1 MSSHRA
7 ARHDGADAAEGP
19 PAAFWAPNGAVAAGP
34 GGDAPRGAVPKMG
47 VRARVA
53 EWPPRRDA
61 NAAAANAAKDPG
73 AGREAPAN
81 WDGVGCRGL
90 PGGQQP
96 LAAVPGFK
104 ALHRLARRR
113 SKDVEFQEGWPRPPA
128 RGPAP
133 LRHRSS
139 SEVTLSECDPEEPA
153 EPRGAKAGGPGG
165 LFREYGSTSS
175 IDAQG
180 ISEQSFF
187 DMLNEFRTRRP
198 ERRAGT
204 PERLADGA
212 FPPGSG
218 SGSGSLAGAK
228 ADGRNG
234 PREEPPAQPK
244 DKARRR
250 CPKGDAGAG
259 GESIFRKL
267 RSARNDGD
275 GKEPEEPRAPEPGK
289 GWTCRRSFAHYDAQS
304 ILFDPDAAA
313 LQRAAGAQRRNTT
326 TGASAASAGSDP
338 AFSSTED
345 LNSKENLEHDLGDN
359 TSNEL
364 LLSCPHFRN
373 EIGGAGERDLSFSKA
388 SAGAPAPP
396 GAEGAFPEPF
406 HAGRPTN
413 AGISVLEVPKELQRN
428 PERLKHYS
436 VEHVDLGAR
445 YYRDHFH
452 GKEHSNYFGVDDKLG
467 PVAVSI
473 RREKLEEHK
482 EHGPQYQHRLIFRT
496 SQLVTL
502 RGSILEDATPT
513 TSKPGTVRGVPVRD
527 TLEHV
532 LPELNIHCL
541 RLALSTPRVTEQ
553 LLKLDEQGLCRR
565 HKVGI
570 LYCKAGQS
578 SEEEMYNNEEA
589 GPALEEFLALLGE
602 KVSLKSFSKYAAQL
616 DTKTDSTGT
625 HSLYTTYQDYEIMF
639 HVSTMLPYTP
649 NNRQQLLRKRHIG
662 NDIVTII
669 FQEPG
674 ALPFTPQNIRSHF
687 QHVFIIVRAHHPCT
701 ENVSYRSGA
710 PEFRSHSDTGLGRGS
725 TATTAGGSGHQKAP
739 E

>member
-1 MSSHRA
+1 
-7 ARHDGADAAEGP
+7 
-19 PAAFWAPNGAVAAGP
+19 
-34 GGDAPRGAVPKMG
+34 MG

-53 EWPPRRDA
+53 EWPPRRDT
-61 NAAAANAAKDPG
+61 AKDSG
-73 AGREAPAN
+73 AGTAREAPAN
-81 WDGVGCRGL
+81 RDGRAF

-96 LAAVPGFK
+96 LSGVSGFK

-113 SKDVEFQEGWPRPPA
+113 SKDVEFQEGWPRSPA
-128 RGPAP
+128 RGLAP

-153 EPRGAKAGGPGG
+153 EPRGAKLGGSSG

-175 IDAQG
+175 IDVQG

-187 DMLNEFRTRRP
+187 EMLNEFRTKKP

-204 PERLADGA
+204 PERLGDSA
-212 FPPGSG
+212 FPPGSFPG
-218 SGSGSLAGAK
+218 MK

-250 CPKGDAGAG
+250 CPKGD
-259 GESIFRKL
+259 ESIFKKL

-289 GWTCRRSFAHYDAQS
+289 GWMCRKSFAHYDAQS
-304 ILFDPDAAA
+304 ILFDLDAAA
-313 LQRAAGAQRRNTT
+313 LHRAAGTQRRNTT

-345 LNSKENLEHDLGDN
+345 LNSKENLEHDVGDN

-388 SAGAPAPP
+388 SAGAPAAP
-396 GAEGAFPEPF
+396 GTDGVFPEPF

-428 PERLKHYS
+428 PERLRHYS

-473 RREKLEEHK
+473 RRE
-482 EHGPQYQHRLIFRT
+482 
-496 SQLVTL
+496 
-502 RGSILEDATPT
+502 
-513 TSKPGTVRGVPVRD
+513 
-527 TLEHV
+527 
-532 LPELNIHCL
+532 
-541 RLALSTPRVTEQ
+541 
-553 LLKLDEQGLCRR
+553 
-565 HKVGI
+565 
-570 LYCKAGQS
+570 
-578 SEEEMYNNEEA
+578 
-589 GPALEEFLALLGE
+589 
-602 KVSLKSFSKYAAQL
+602 
-616 DTKTDSTGT
+616 
-625 HSLYTTYQDYEIMF
+625 
-639 HVSTMLPYTP
+639 
-649 NNRQQLLRKRHIG
+649 
-662 NDIVTII
+662 
-669 FQEPG
+669 
-674 ALPFTPQNIRSHF
+674 
-687 QHVFIIVRAHHPCT
+687 
-701 ENVSYRSGA
+701 
-710 PEFRSHSDTGLGRGS
+710 
-725 TATTAGGSGHQKAP
+725 
-739 E
+739 